1 MTVSAST
8 QIPKTSDP
16 AVFQRQCKVLFEHVL
31 NDPHIEEFGT
41 SGQGQSGIDLLGR
54 RRARGLDHWV
64 GIQCK
69 LTIKSQKLKAGEK
82 GVVEVE
88 AAKALAFQ
96 PKLTELIIAT
106 TASNDGVL
114 QREAA
119 LFTDRQAKL
128 GRDFTVQVW
137 GWETLSA
144 HILQYEAALKAF
156 YPDAFPQ
163 TERIIRGQ
171 DKLIE
176 DVGSLAAKQNAF
188 AAEQS
193 SMQALIVRIDRQT
206 AGSIARQAVWDD
218 RSIDTLLDRQ
228 IDQLRDML
236 NAGKPRTALALLEGL
251 WGGLPDGAEGRIRFR
266 IRANIAACLLRLG
279 EERDAAKTYLQAYQY
294 APSDPKAVSLKV
306 LAYLLLDQPKDA
318 LTFGRAALTGGPEEG
333 PLVAYMIT
341 AAKLVPDEDDPLNSS
356 RKPWQMIRSWRWPR
370 SIICAAG
377 ASLVGGGASQR
388 RAMPAI
394 QTTNIW
400 RAPTLRPTLTALLGG
415 LRRTIAVR

>member
-1 MTVSAST
+1 MAST
-8 QIPKTSDP
+8 CS
-16 AVFQRQCKVLFEHVL
+16 ARH
-31 NDPHIEEFGT
+31 
-41 SGQGQSGIDLLGR
+41 
-54 RRARGLDHWV
+54 ARGLDHWV
-64 GIQCK
+64 GIQCR

-114 QREAA
+114 QREPA

-236 NAGKPRTALALLEGL
+236 NA
-251 WGGLPDGAEGRIRFR
+251 
-266 IRANIAACLLRLG
+266 
-279 EERDAAKTYLQAYQY
+279 
-294 APSDPKAVSLKV
+294 
-306 LAYLLLDQPKDA
+306 
-318 LTFGRAALTGGPEEG
+318 
-333 PLVAYMIT
+333 
-341 AAKLVPDEDDPLNSS
+341 
-356 RKPWQMIRSWRWPR
+356 RKPGPR
-370 SIICAAG
+370 RHC
-377 ASLVGGGASQR
+377 
-388 RAMPAI
+388 
-394 QTTNIW
+394 
-400 RAPTLRPTLTALLGG
+400 
-415 LRRTIAVR
+415 